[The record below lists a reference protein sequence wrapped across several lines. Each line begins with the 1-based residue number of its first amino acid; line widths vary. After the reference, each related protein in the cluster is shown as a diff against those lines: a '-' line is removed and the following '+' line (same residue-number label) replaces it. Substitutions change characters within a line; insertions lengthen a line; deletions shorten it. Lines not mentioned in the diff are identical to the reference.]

1 MPAISDLAAIKEFS
15 PMKDSVNKESM
26 KISPKGNLKIAK

>member
-1 MPAISDLAAIKEFS
+1 MPPLSELAAIKEFS

-26 KISPKGNLKIAK
+26 KISPKGNFKIAK